1 MVQLKQTI
9 LMLTIS
15 RIELMYAETVSK
27 ELILHFIDLHLD
39 KQKFKAKETLQ
50 QQLYQATLV
59 HIFRTQT
66 DLKR

>member
-1 MVQLKQTI
+1 
-9 LMLTIS
+9 
-15 RIELMYAETVSK
+15 MYAETVSK
-27 ELILHFIDLHLD
+27 ELILHSIDLHLD